1 MNLSSLIKITA
12 KTEGIQDVSNL
23 AEGISKL
30 NEYTKEYNQTN
41 EEYASPKTEKSTI
54 AKTVALVGLG
64 ASLFVASSSAV
75 QFESSLAD
83 VRKVVDGL
91 QTPAAL
97 SQISQEI
104 VGLSREMPVTA
115 KGFAEIYA
123 AAGRSGVAKA
133 ELKDF
138 AKQVAQVSIAFD
150 MTAEEAGTAMGQIRS
165 ALGIT
170 LPELNRLMDTLNS
183 IDDSSGASAAGL
195 VDFMTR
201 VGATGKIAG
210 LTAEQTAAFGAAMME
225 SGFQSEVAATSF
237 RALIN
242 GLSRGPS
249 MTERQVDALKRLGYT
264 MKDANAIESE
274 LTRKAQTESK
284 KRVQVAEQHKDRM
297 QQIAE
302 EESQERLRIARNE
315 TDKLDKEISRRYRN
329 QLQVLEDNWN
339 DQDEIN
345 ESRSRDAAEL
355 AIKAIQKEEQARIDS
370 LKNIAKATGASHDN
384 EIEAIKESNEARIEQ
399 IRDAL
404 ESELKL
410 QRRAARDRQQQVR
423 DNLEDKRQAE
433 IDAANQRFMV
443 IEKNEKRALDVQRT
457 AANQRLEAVKEAESN
472 LLKTQESEAKK
483 TGDAL
488 AKQSMQGFADR
499 MQKDAIGTIQEV
511 FTKINKLP
519 KAQQLSVMTDLFGDE
534 ARGIVPMINNLE
546 RFKQI
551 LSVANNEV
559 KNAGSVSREYG
570 IRSQTTANQLQLFQ
584 NAVES
589 LKIALGDTL
598 LPVLTS
604 FLYVLT
610 PLVNGLASI
619 TKSFQTVITF
629 VAKVTGFSIIFQAAA
644 VPIITFATLL
654 GSVWS
659 LKTLSKWGAGLR
671 ILAFMPGPL
680 RLVAAGLAAVGL
692 AAGPV
697 GMIINAVAIGLT
709 TLQAIKFAGNIIGS
723 IGGIKLA
730 FGGLITWITT
740 IAIPALIAFIA
751 SPLGLV
757 AIAIAIVAAIVIW
770 RKELGAFFAWLG
782 QGMADA
788 AKTAVFILTES
799 FSAITGWF
807 NKSITT
813 PLSNLWRGFTGLVV
827 GSMQNAANTV
837 LSIWNNIVRSINN
850 AVSTV
855 ANAIRSLLRPVINAV
870 NTTIRGFNSL
880 SGRVGGPAIAQIPA
894 FAEGAKVDRPTLA
907 MIGDGGETEY
917 VVPRSKAAGFATR
930 YLADNGPTA
939 SGGGSFTAPAI
950 NITTGPVQQDQTGQ
964 RWATLDDL
972 ERVAVA
978 TRDGTLALLRNPQV
992 RRALVPRALWMA

>member
-12 KTEGIQDVSNL
+12 RTEGVQDVSNL
-23 AEGISKL
+23 AEGIAKL
-30 NEYTKEYNQTN
+30 RQSTEEYNETNKEYAN
-41 EEYASPKTEKSTI
+41 SKTEKSTI
-54 AKTVALVGLG
+54 AKTAALVGLG
-64 ASLFVASSSAV
+64 ASMFAASSSAV

-165 ALGIT
+165 ALGIS
-170 LPELNRLMDTLNS
+170 LPELNRLMDALNS

-210 LTAEQTAAFGAAMME
+210 LTAEQTAAFGATMME

-242 GLSRGPS
+242 ALSRGPS
-249 MTERQVDALKRLGYT
+249 MTERQVEALKRLGYT
-264 MKDANAIESE
+264 MNDAKTIESE

-284 KRVQVAEQHKDRM
+284 RRVQVAEQHKDKM

-302 EESQERLRIARNE
+302 EQSQERLRIARDE

-329 QLQVLEDNWN
+329 ELQGLEDSWN

-345 ESRSRDAAEL
+345 ESRLRDAAEL
-355 AIKAIQKEEQARIDS
+355 AIKAIQREERARLNS
-370 LKNIAKATGASHDN
+370 LESQAKAAGASYDN
-384 EIEAIKESNEARIEQ
+384 EIDAIKESNEARIEQ
-399 IRDAL
+399 IRNAL
-404 ESELKL
+404 DSELKL
-410 QRRAARDRQQQVR
+410 QRRAARDRQQQAR
-423 DNLEDKRQAE
+423 DNLEDRRQAE
-433 IDAANQRFMV
+433 IDAANQRYMI
-443 IEKNEKRALDVQRT
+443 IEKNEKRALDVQRS
-457 AANQRLEAVKEAESN
+457 AADQRLEAVKEAEAT
-472 LLKTQESEAKK
+472 LLKTQEGEAKK

-511 FTKINKLP
+511 FMKINKLP

-551 LSVANNEV
+551 LSVASNEV
-559 KNAGSVSREYG
+559 KNSGSVSREYG

-584 NAVES
+584 NAIES
-589 LKIALGDTL
+589 LKIALGDAL
-598 LPVLTS
+598 LTVLTN
-604 FLYVLT
+604 FLYTLT

-619 TKSFQTVITF
+619 TKSLQGVITYA
-629 VAKVTGFSIIFQAAA
+629 AKVTGFSIIFKTAAG
-644 VPIITFATLL
+644 PIITIATLL
-654 GSVWS
+654 ASVWS
-659 LKTLSKWGAGLR
+659 LGTLAKWGAGLK

-692 AAGPV
+692 AASPLGP
-697 GMIINAVAIGLT
+697 IINAIVIGLT
-709 TLQAIKFAGNIIGS
+709 ALQAIQFAGNIIGS
-723 IGGIKLA
+723 IAGIKLA
-730 FGGLITWITT
+730 FGGLVTWITT

-757 AIAIAIVAAIVIW
+757 AIAIAIVAAIVVW
-770 RKELGAFFAWLG
+770 RKEIGAFFVWVGKGIGDAVKGITFGIQFGFGIL
-782 QGMADA
+782 AD
-788 AKTAVFILTES
+788 
-799 FSAITGWF
+799 WF
-807 NKSITT
+807 NKNVTS
-813 PLSNLWRGFTGLVV
+813 PLSKLWNSFTTLVV
-827 GSMQNAANTV
+827 GNLQKAGNFVKGIWDTIVKNVTGAVNAIA
-837 LSIWNNIVRSINN
+837 S
-850 AVSTV
+850 
-855 ANAIRSLLRPVINAV
+855 AIRSLLRPVIGAV
-870 NTTIRGFNSL
+870 NTAIRGFNSV
-880 SGRVGGPAIAQIPA
+880 SGRVSGFTVSEIPA
-894 FAEGAKVDRPTLA
+894 FAQGGVVTRPTMALL
-907 MIGDGGETEY
+907 GDGGEPEY
-917 VVPRSKAAGFATR
+917 VVPKSKAAGFATR
-930 YLADNGPTA
+930 YLQGEGRSAAG
-939 SGGGSFTAPAI
+939 GGGSFTAPSI

-964 RWATLDDL
+964 RWATVEDV

-978 TRDGTLALLRNPQV
+978 TRDGTLALLRNPQA
-992 RRALVPRALWMA
+992 RRALGMA

>member
-12 KTEGIQDVSNL
+12 RTEGVQDVSNL
-23 AEGISKL
+23 AEGIAKL
-30 NEYTKEYNQTN
+30 KQSTEEYNETNKEYAN
-41 EEYASPKTEKSTI
+41 SKTEKSTI
-54 AKTVALVGLG
+54 AKTAALVGLG
-64 ASLFVASSSAV
+64 ASLFAASSSAV

-150 MTAEEAGTAMGQIRS
+150 MTAQEAGTAMGQIRS
-165 ALGIT
+165 ALGIS
-170 LPELNRLMDTLNS
+170 LPELNRLMDALNS

-210 LTAEQTAAFGAAMME
+210 LTAEQTAAFGATMME

-242 GLSRGPS
+242 ALSRGPS

-264 MKDANAIESE
+264 MNDAKTLENE

-284 KRVQVAEQHKDRM
+284 RRVQVAEQHKDKM

-302 EESQERLRIARNE
+302 EQSQERLRIARDE

-329 QLQVLEDNWN
+329 ELQGLEDSWN

-355 AIKAIQKEEQARIDS
+355 AIKAIQREERARLDS
-370 LKNIAKATGASHDN
+370 LESQAKATGASYDN
-384 EIEAIKESNEARIEQ
+384 EIEAIKESNETRIEQ
-399 IRDAL
+399 IRNAL
-404 ESELKL
+404 DSELKL

-423 DNLEDKRQAE
+423 DNLEDRRQAE
-433 IDAANQRFMV
+433 IDAANQRFMI
-443 IEKNEKRALDVQRT
+443 IEKNEKRALDVQRS
-457 AANQRLEAVKEAESN
+457 AADQRLEAVKEAEAT
-472 LLKTQESEAKK
+472 LLKTQEGEAKK

-559 KNAGSVSREYG
+559 KNSGSVSREYG

-589 LKIALGDTL
+589 LKIALGDAL
-598 LPVLTS
+598 LPVLTD
-604 FLYVLT
+604 FLYALT

-619 TKSFQTVITF
+619 TKSLQGVISYA
-629 VAKVTGFSIIFQAAA
+629 AKATGFSIIFKTAAG
-644 VPIITFATLL
+644 PIITIATLL
-654 GSVWS
+654 ASVWS
-659 LKTLSKWGAGLR
+659 LGTLAKWGAGLK

-692 AAGPV
+692 AASPLGP
-697 GMIINAVAIGLT
+697 IINAVVIGLT
-709 TLQAIKFAGNIIGS
+709 ALQAIQFAGNIIGS
-723 IGGIKLA
+723 IAGIKLA
-730 FGGLITWITT
+730 FGGLVTWITT

-757 AIAIAIVAAIVIW
+757 AIAIAIVAAIVVW
-770 RKELGAFFAWLG
+770 RKEIGAFFVWVS
-782 QGMADA
+782 QGIGDAVKGITFGIQFGFGILAD
-788 AKTAVFILTES
+788 
-799 FSAITGWF
+799 WF
-807 NKSITT
+807 NKNVTT
-813 PLSNLWRGFTGLVV
+813 PLSKLWNGFTTLVV
-827 GSMQNAANTV
+827 GNMQNAGNFV
-837 LSIWNNIVRSINN
+837 KGIWDSIVKKITGAVN
-850 AVSTV
+850 AIAS
-855 ANAIRSLLRPVINAV
+855 AIRSLLRPVIDAV
-870 NTTIRGFNSL
+870 NTAIRGFNSV
-880 SGRVGGPAIAQIPA
+880 SGRVSGFTVSEIPA
-894 FAEGAKVDRPTLA
+894 FAQGAVVTKPTVALL
-907 MIGDGGETEY
+907 GDGGEDEF
-917 VVPRSKAAGFATR
+917 VVPKSKAAGFATR
-930 YLADNGPTA
+930 YLQGEGRSAAG
-939 SGGGSFTAPAI
+939 GGGSLTAPSI
-950 NITTGPVQQDQTGQ
+950 NITTGPVMQDQTGQ
-964 RWATLDDL
+964 RWATVEDL

-978 TRDGTLALLRNPQV
+978 TRDGTLALLRNPQA
-992 RRALVPRALWMA
+992 RRALGMA